1 MENKTMEEKV
11 IFNTDIEDAPKVEIP
26 KTSKKVVKGAK
37 QVAKTESEESGVVSC
52 LRNEKIE
59 VRFIERNTG
68 MGLPKNHVLY
78 GGMAEGSKINLVVP
92 KLNTGVYVN
101 VLTDAEKE
109 FLEEFMGLEY
119 NALSIY
125 KRPEEENFWNDAN
138 PNGINKVE
146 LRKGKNYFDLRDP
159 QQYIKY
165 KILLANKNIIC
176 PSLTA
181 LKETPKATYRF
192 VIISEGE
199 ESKHAKSNMDNTMK
213 CYKEYGKIED
223 NTDLLRMIVETLDGR
238 PTSPTVKL
246 EFLQSKC
253 NTFIQAD
260 PKKFLNVITDPLL
273 STKSLIKLAIEEGLI
288 ANRGNYLYLR
298 SDNTPLCEQNEEPTL
313 NFAAKYL
320 NAPKHQDILFSL
332 QAKLNK

>member
-1 MENKTMEEKV
+1 MEDKV
-11 IFNTDIEDAPKVEIP
+11 IFNTDIEDVPKVEVP
-26 KTSKKVVKGAK
+26 KVQKKFVKQTK
-37 QVAKTESEESGVVSC
+37 VRVENNESMEVTSC
-52 LRNEKIE
+52 LRNEKIK
-59 VRFIERNTG
+59 VKFIERNN
-68 MGLPKNHVLY
+68 GLPSNHVLS
-78 GGMAEGSKINLVVP
+78 GGMAEGSKITLVVP
-92 KLNTGVYVN
+92 RLNTGTFVN
-101 VLTDAEKE
+101 VLTDSEKS
-109 FLEEFMGLEY
+109 FLEEYMGLEY

-125 KRPEEENFWNDAN
+125 KKPDEENFWNDAN
-138 PNGINKVE
+138 ANGINKVE
-146 LRKGKNYFDLRDP
+146 LRKGDNYFDLKDP

-192 VIISEGE
+192 VVIAEGE
-199 ESKHAKSNMDNTMK
+199 ESKQAKNNMTNTMN

-223 NTDLLRMIVETLDGR
+223 NLDLLRIVVETLDGR
-238 PTSPTVKL
+238 PTASTVKL
-246 EFLQSKC
+246 EFLQNKC
-253 NTFIQAD
+253 NTLIQND
-260 PKKFLNVITDPLL
+260 PKKFLSVITDPLL
-273 STKSLIKLAIEEGLI
+273 STKSLIKLSIENGSI

-320 NAPKHQDILFSL
+320 NAPKHQDILFAL

>member
-1 MENKTMEEKV
+1 MEDKV
-11 IFNTDIEDAPKVEIP
+11 IFDTDIEDAPKVEVP
-26 KTSKKVVKGAK
+26 KPQKKAIK
-37 QVAKTESEESGVVSC
+37 QTKVRVENHEDMGTISC
-52 LRNEKIE
+52 LRNEK
-59 VRFIERNTG
+59 VKVKFIERNN
-68 MGLPKNHVLY
+68 GLPSNHVLS
-78 GGMAEGSKINLVVP
+78 GGMADGAKISLVVP
-92 KLNTGVYVN
+92 KLNTGSFVN
-101 VLTDAEKE
+101 VLTDAEKN
-109 FLEEFMGLEY
+109 FLEEYMGLEY

-125 KRPEEENFWNDAN
+125 KKPDEENFWNDAN

-146 LRKGKNYFDLRDP
+146 LRKGDNYLDLSDP

-192 VIISEGE
+192 VIIAEGE
-199 ESKHAKSNMDNTMK
+199 ESKQAKNNMNNTMR
-213 CYKEYGKIED
+213 CYKEYGKIEE
-223 NTDLLRMIVETLDGR
+223 NIDLLRIVVETLDGR
-238 PTSPTVKL
+238 PTAPTVKL
-246 EFLQSKC
+246 EFLQNKC
-253 NTFIQAD
+253 NTLIQSD
-260 PKKFLNVITDPLL
+260 PKKFLSVITDPLL
-273 STKSLIKLAIEEGLI
+273 STKSLIKLSIENGSI

-320 NAPKHQDILFSL
+320 NAPKHQDILFAL

>member
-1 MENKTMEEKV
+1 MEDKL
-11 IFNTDIEDAPKVEIP
+11 IFNTDIEDVPKVEVP
-26 KTSKKVVKGAK
+26 KVQKKPIK
-37 QVAKTESEESGVVSC
+37 QVKVRVENNESMEVTSC
-52 LRNEKIE
+52 LRNEKIK
-59 VRFIERNTG
+59 VKFIERNN
-68 MGLPKNHVLY
+68 GLPSNHVLS
-78 GGMAEGSKINLVVP
+78 GGMADGSKITLVVP
-92 KLNTGVYVN
+92 RLNTGTFVN
-101 VLTDAEKE
+101 VLTDSEKS
-109 FLEEFMGLEY
+109 FLEEYMGLEY

-125 KRPEEENFWNDAN
+125 KKPDEENFWNDAN
-138 PNGINKVE
+138 ANGINKVE
-146 LRKGKNYFDLRDP
+146 LRKGDNYFDLKDP

-192 VIISEGE
+192 VVIAEGE
-199 ESKHAKSNMDNTMK
+199 ESKQAKNNMTNTMN

-223 NTDLLRMIVETLDGR
+223 NLDLLRIVVETLDGR
-238 PTSPTVKL
+238 PTAPTVKL
-246 EFLQSKC
+246 EFLQNKC
-253 NTFIQAD
+253 NTLIQKD
-260 PKKFLNVITDPLL
+260 PKKFLSVITDPLL
-273 STKSLIKLAIEEGLI
+273 STKALIKLSIENGSI

-320 NAPKHQDILFSL
+320 NSPKHQDILFAL

>member
-1 MENKTMEEKV
+1 MEDKV
-11 IFNTDIEDAPKVEIP
+11 IFDTDIEDAPKVEVP
-26 KTSKKVVKGAK
+26 KTQKKATKVKARI
-37 QVAKTESEESGVVSC
+37 ENSEDMGTVSC
-52 LRNEKIE
+52 LRNEKIKIK
-59 VRFIERNTG
+59 FIERNN
-68 MGLPKNHVLY
+68 GLPSNHVLS
-78 GGMAEGSKINLVVP
+78 GGMAEGAKISLVVP
-92 KLNTGVYVN
+92 KLNTGSFVN
-101 VLTDAEKE
+101 VLTDAEKS
-109 FLEEFMGLEY
+109 FLEEYMGLEY

-125 KRPEEENFWNDAN
+125 KKPDEENFWNDAN

-146 LRKGKNYFDLRDP
+146 LRKGINYLDLSDP

-192 VIISEGE
+192 VIIAEGE
-199 ESKHAKSNMDNTMK
+199 ESKQAKSNMNNTML
-213 CYKEYGKIED
+213 CYKEYGKIEE
-223 NTDLLRMIVETLDGR
+223 NIDLLRMVVETLDGR
-238 PTSPTVKL
+238 PTAPTVKL
-246 EFLQSKC
+246 EFLQNKC
-253 NTFIQAD
+253 NTLIQRD
-260 PKKFLNVITDPLL
+260 PKKFLSVITDPLL
-273 STKSLIKLAIEEGLI
+273 STKALIKLSIENGSI

-320 NAPKHQDILFSL
+320 NAPKHQDILFAL

>member
-1 MENKTMEEKV
+1 MEDKV
-11 IFNTDIEDAPKVEIP
+11 IFDTDIEDAPKVEVP
-26 KTSKKVVKGAK
+26 KPQKKAIK
-37 QVAKTESEESGVVSC
+37 QTKVRVENHEDMGTISC
-52 LRNEKIE
+52 LRNEK
-59 VRFIERNTG
+59 VKVKFIERNN
-68 MGLPKNHVLY
+68 GLPSNHVLS
-78 GGMAEGSKINLVVP
+78 GGMADGAKISLVVP
-92 KLNTGVYVN
+92 KLNTGSFVN
-101 VLTDAEKE
+101 VLTDAEKN
-109 FLEEFMGLEY
+109 FLEEYMGLEY

-125 KRPEEENFWNDAN
+125 KKPNEENFWNDAN

-146 LRKGKNYFDLRDP
+146 LRKGDNYLDLSDP

-192 VIISEGE
+192 VIIAEGE
-199 ESKHAKSNMDNTMK
+199 ESKQAKNNMNNTMR
-213 CYKEYGKIED
+213 CYKEYGKIEE
-223 NTDLLRMIVETLDGR
+223 NIDLLRMIVETLDGR
-238 PTSPTVKL
+238 PTAPTVKL
-246 EFLQSKC
+246 EFLQNKC
-253 NTFIQAD
+253 NTLIQND
-260 PKKFLNVITDPLL
+260 PKKFLKVITDPLL
-273 STKSLIKLAIEEGLI
+273 STKTLIKLSIENGSI

-320 NAPKHQDILFSL
+320 NAPKHQDILFAL

>member
-1 MENKTMEEKV
+1 MEDKL
-11 IFNTDIEDAPKVEIP
+11 IFNTDIEDVPKVEV
-26 KTSKKVVKGAK
+26 SKVQKKPVK
-37 QVAKTESEESGVVSC
+37 QVKVRVENNESMEVTSC
-52 LRNEKIE
+52 LRNEKIK
-59 VRFIERNTG
+59 VKFIERNN
-68 MGLPKNHVLY
+68 GLPSNHVLS
-78 GGMAEGSKINLVVP
+78 GGMAEGSKITLVVP
-92 KLNTGVYVN
+92 RLNTGTFVN
-101 VLTDAEKE
+101 VLTDSEKS
-109 FLEEFMGLEY
+109 FLEEYMGLEY

-125 KRPEEENFWNDAN
+125 KKPDEENFWNDAN
-138 PNGINKVE
+138 ANGINKVE
-146 LRKGKNYFDLRDP
+146 LRKGDNYFDLKDP

-192 VIISEGE
+192 VVIAEGE
-199 ESKHAKSNMDNTMK
+199 ESKQAKNNMTNTMN

-223 NTDLLRMIVETLDGR
+223 NLDLLRIVVETLDGR
-238 PTSPTVKL
+238 PTASTVKL
-246 EFLQSKC
+246 EFLQNKC
-253 NTFIQAD
+253 NTLIQKD
-260 PKKFLNVITDPLL
+260 PKKFLSVITDPLL
-273 STKSLIKLAIEEGLI
+273 STKSLIKLSIENGSI

-320 NAPKHQDILFSL
+320 NAPKHQDILFAL